1 MAVVI
6 SLPWST
12 SVTASLVGLWLLSA
26 LPFLRSSRL
35 QKSLSELRKSLT
47 APAGAF
53 PVLLWLIA
61 AFGMLWADVSWLE
74 RLQGL
79 TGFHKLLV
87 IPLLLVQFNRSARA
101 QYVLAAFLFSCA
113 VLLILSWIFVLWPAV
128 ARRADSGHRKTRRRR
143 GDPSYAKLEQM
154 RDFGEVTSFHDPL
167 ALGYASDAL
176 SRSQATS
183 QSDGEPLTNIF
194 RPFGV
199 NCKCV
204 PMAAALAVIHFR

>member
-1 MAVVI
+1 MHRSPFPGAIKRINPEQVADALAMAVVI

-12 SVTASLVGLWLLSA
+12 SVTASLIGLWLLSA

-35 QKSLSELRKSLT
+35 QKSLSEFRKSLT

-79 TGFHKLLV
+79 SGFHKLLV
-87 IPLLLVQFNRSARA
+87 IPFLLVQFNRSARA

-128 ARRADSGHRKTRRRR
+128 ARHAYSWRTR
-143 GDPSYAKLEQM
+143 
-154 RDFGEVTSFHDPL
+154 
-167 ALGYASDAL
+167 
-176 SRSQATS
+176 
-183 QSDGEPLTNIF
+183 
-194 RPFGV
+194 
-199 NCKCV
+199 
-204 PMAAALAVIHFR
+204 